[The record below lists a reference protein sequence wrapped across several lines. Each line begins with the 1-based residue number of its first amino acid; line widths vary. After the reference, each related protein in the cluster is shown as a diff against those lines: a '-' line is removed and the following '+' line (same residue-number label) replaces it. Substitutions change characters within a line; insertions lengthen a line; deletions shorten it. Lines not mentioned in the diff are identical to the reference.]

1 MHWLKTLT
9 CEHGTVFGFSDGRGN
24 AVGKETALNQ
34 SLFFKMYL
42 ELIEVVM
49 RNMIS

>member
-1 MHWLKTLT
+1 MGRFF
-9 CEHGTVFGFSDGRGN
+9 EFSNGRGN
-24 AVGKETALNQ
+24 AVGKETAGLNQ